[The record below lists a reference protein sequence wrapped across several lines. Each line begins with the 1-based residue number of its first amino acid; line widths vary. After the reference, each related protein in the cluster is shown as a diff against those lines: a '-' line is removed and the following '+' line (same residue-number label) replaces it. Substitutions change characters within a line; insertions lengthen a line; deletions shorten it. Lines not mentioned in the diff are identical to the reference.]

1 MSEEKKALKN
11 NSPFSEICY
20 QNKMR
25 KNSFIER
32 WRERKKIHEFYDVKF
47 LMFIKINNVGSW
59 T

>member
-1 MSEEKKALKN
+1 MSEEKALKK

-25 KNSFIER
+25 KIRLLKDEEKEKN
-32 WRERKKIHEFYDVKF
+32 HEFYDVKF